1 MRMNADQFADM
12 ILRKESPA
20 EYQQRTQKL
29 NQLVQERDFL
39 VDALDMLTSD
49 DRNYMKKKTRLDRV
63 LKQIDTLK

>member
-1 MRMNADQFADM
+1 MNADQFADM
-12 ILRKESPA
+12 ILRRESPA

-39 VDALDMLTSD
+39 VDALAMLTLD

>member
-39 VDALDMLTSD
+39 VDALDMLTPD

>member
-20 EYQQRTQKL
+20 KYQQRTQKL

-39 VDALDMLTSD
+39 VDALDMLTPD